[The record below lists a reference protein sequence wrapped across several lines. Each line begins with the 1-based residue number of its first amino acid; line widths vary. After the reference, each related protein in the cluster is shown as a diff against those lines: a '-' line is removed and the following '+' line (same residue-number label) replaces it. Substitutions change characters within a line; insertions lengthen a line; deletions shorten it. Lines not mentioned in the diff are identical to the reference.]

1 MIYAFQDQDY
11 LYLVMD
17 LLTGG
22 NLRYHLT
29 RHKKFN
35 EEQSSNIIQYIY
47 IILVI
52 EFFVA
57 CTLLGLEY
65 LHSEKI
71 IHRDIKPENLVL
83 DENGY
88 VHITD
93 FGIAK
98 RFKHNNGKD
107 TSGTMGYMAP
117 EVLKSE
123 SHGYSVDYY
132 ALGIVTYEF
141 MFGHR
146 PYLAKSKKELKE
158 LILTSQAHVGIE
170 DIPLGWSDD
179 AGDFINQL
187 IQRKAKKRLGIN
199 SVNEVKMH
207 PWLSEFE
214 WKELSQMNLIA
225 PFFPRRGDNF
235 DKKYCSAPDR
245 IGRDTLER
253 YKQYALNS
261 SYNDKFKNFS
271 SEAIPNEFKVCFM
284 QTKHKT
290 NSNDN
295 NNNKSELN
303 STSNMFPISGTSLP
317 KSNSRN
323 FKINS
328 LQRHFNSTNCI
339 NRSLCN
345 NSLHSINQKDLTKKS
360 ELFALNHRSNNNC
373 LEKSGNQFKLKNPD
387 NAFNIESNVL
397 KYKKRQ
403 VSVIHKNQIHQNGAS
418 FVVRNASMDE
428 SIQSKQM
435 NIAKLFKKDGQLK
448 KSNSH
453 KLIFSKP
460 HQIENHKLPIIN
472 LSFSKKKSMLDS
484 KNDFFPYHNNA
495 HQQKHP
501 KIHLRNKFLDF
512 DGNNLKSFN
521 KTNHMNKSM
530 YCKAPLF
537 ANRRLTINKSIRNF
551 NS

>member
-1 MIYAFQDQDY
+1 M
-11 LYLVMD
+11 
-17 LLTGG
+17 
-22 NLRYHLT
+22 
-29 RHKKFN
+29 
-35 EEQSSNIIQYIY
+35 
-47 IILVI
+47 
-52 EFFVA
+52 
-57 CTLLGLEY
+57 EY

-158 LILTSQAHVGIE
+158 LILTSQARIE
-170 DIPLGWSDD
+170 IEEIPRGWSDD

-214 WKELSQMNLIA
+214 WKDLSQKNLIA
-225 PFFPRRGDNF
+225 PFFPRKGDNF

-261 SYNDKFKNFS
+261 TYDDKFRNFS
-271 SEAIPNEFKVCFM
+271 SEAIPDEFKVCFM
-284 QTKHKT
+284 QTKHK
-290 NSNDN
+290 SNLND
-295 NNNKSELN
+295 NKSEIN
-303 STSNMFPISGTSLP
+303 SNILPITGTNFP

-323 FKINS
+323 FKVNS

-339 NRSLCN
+339 NHSLCN
-345 NSLHSINQKDLTKKS
+345 SSLHSISQKDLSKKS
-360 ELFALNHRSNNNC
+360 ELFALNHRSNHC
-373 LEKSGNQFKLKNPD
+373 LEKSGTQFIVKNSE
-387 NAFNIESNVL
+387 NAFNIESNAL
-397 KYKKRQ
+397 KYKKKQ
-403 VSVIHKNQIHQNGAS
+403 ASVLHQSQIHQNGSS
-418 FVVRNASMDE
+418 FLIRNASVDE
-428 SIQSKQM
+428 NIQRQPTK
-435 NIAKLFKKDGQLK
+435 IAKLFKKDEQLK

-453 KLIFSKP
+453 KLILSKP

-521 KTNHMNKSM
+521 KINHMNKSM